1 MSFTEMD
8 GYVVTNKETL
18 NGEVFDHTTRIFAA
32 YETAEIRFHRLVDA
46 AFQETHPKGEMS
58 DDEYADALS
67 DFVSKHVVEHLEVD
81 GISLSLDYEHENHKI
96 EITLET
102 YTEPL

>member
-1 MSFTEMD
+1 MSLSKMD

-18 NGEVFDHTTRIFAA
+18 KGEVLDHTTRIFAA

-46 AFQETHPKGEMS
+46 AFRETHPKGEMS

-67 DFVSKHVVEHLEVD
+67 DFVSKHVVEHYEGD
-81 GISLSLDYEHENHKI
+81 GIYLSLDYEHENHAYDI
-96 EITLET
+96 ALEA